1 MRKLLMAL
9 TVLFVMAGLVVA
21 AEVTLVSYDKEKKT
35 LVVKDGDAEKT
46 YKVTDKTKFTK
57 TDGKGENGK
66 EAKIEDFEKASEKG
80 KGKAKLTVTT
90 DKDTVTE
97 ITWKAGGKK
106 DKN

>member
-9 TVLFVMAGLVVA
+9 SVLFCMAGLVVA

-46 YKVTDKTKFTK
+46 YKVTDKTKFTR

-66 EAKIEDFEKASEKG
+66 EVKLEDFEKSAERG
-80 KGKAKLTVTT
+80 KGKAKLDIKTE
-90 DKDTVTE
+90 KDDVTE
-97 ITWKAGGKK
+97 ITWKGGGKK
-106 DKN
+106 N